1 MADTSTSVLK
11 DFISKYLVGYD
22 RTILEHRNNPYEG
35 NLDSRNTD
43 IIKVPGGEEIVA
55 AYANISITGTER
67 PKPQIR
73 VFMDKTREAYLFAKE
88 KQMRFFLF
96 TIFNKDIAM
105 ARNILYY
112 DPRDYLLAIETNI
125 DQEESRRD
133 LRSMYDY
140 LDSYIGN
147 NGPVSYLRCSW
158 DKHQSGVY
166 QASFIKIFDK
176 GTPIVNDLISYMTY
190 FDSRPYMNSISA
202 AKSKVEETPV
212 TDMGYPHNRIVFGAP
227 GTGKSYR
234 LERDSKVFGDNM
246 ERVTFH
252 PHYSYSQFIGTYKP
266 MKDRDKADGAITY
279 EFVPGPFM
287 RIYKEAVKPEN
298 ADKNYLLLIE
308 EINRANAAAVFG
320 DVFQLLDR
328 KHGRSEYPIGT
339 SEDIKNYLLSEWF
352 GNDAE
357 YSDDEIRECSQLSLP
372 PNMYIWATMNSADQ
386 GVNPMDTAFKRRWDF
401 EYIGVDDEEQTAEIE
416 DYYIPFYMDIKK
428 RSYLKWKDV
437 RNGINQILSRD
448 DCKVNEDKLL
458 GPFFISKTVL
468 DEIGE
473 IKAQRDKLRDEKT
486 VGADFTEINRKE
498 EQFIKAFESKVIM
511 YLFEDVMKMN
521 PSKIF
526 PNHKGRKIF
535 SDICRTFEETGEAIF
550 GFSDEIEK
558 IEYGQE

>member
-1 MADTSTSVLK
+1 MADTSASVLK
-11 DFISKYLVGYD
+11 NYISNNLSGYD
-22 RTILEHRNNPYEG
+22 RTILEQKNNPYIG
-35 NLDSRNTD
+35 KLDSKNAD
-43 IIKVPGGEEIVA
+43 IIKMPDGEEIVA

-96 TIFNKDIAM
+96 TIFNKDISM
-105 ARNILYY
+105 AKDIIHF
-112 DPRDYLLAIETNI
+112 DPREYLLAIETNI
-125 DQEESRRD
+125 DQEGSRRD

-140 LDSYIGN
+140 LDSYIGAH
-147 NGPVSYLRCSW
+147 GSVSYLRCSW
-158 DKHQSGVY
+158 DKHKSGVY
-166 QASFIKIFDK
+166 QASFIKILDK
-176 GTPIVNDLISYMTY
+176 GKPVVNELISYMTY
-190 FDSRPYMNSISA
+190 FDSRPYMNSVSETKAEI
-202 AKSKVEETPV
+202 EEMPATA
-212 TDMGYPHNRIVFGAP
+212 TGQPHNRIVFGAP

-234 LERDSKVFGDNM
+234 LERDSKVFGENM

-252 PHYSYSQFIGTYKP
+252 PHYTYSQFVGTYKP
-266 MKDRDKADGAITY
+266 MKDRNKADGTITY

-298 ADKNYLLLIE
+298 ADKIYLLLIE

-339 SEDIKNYLLSEWF
+339 SEDIKSYLLNEWF
-352 GNDAE
+352 GTKKE
-357 YSDDEIRECSQLSLP
+357 YTDQEIKACSHLSLP
-372 PNMYIWATMNSADQ
+372 ANMYIWATMNSADQ
-386 GVNPMDTAFKRRWDF
+386 GVNPMDTAFKRRWEF

-416 DYYIPFYMDIKK
+416 NYYIPFYMDGKK
-428 RSYLKWKDV
+428 RSYVKWKDV

-448 DCKVNEDKLL
+448 DCRVNEDKLL
-458 GPFFISKTVL
+458 GPFFISKTAL
-468 DEIGE
+468 DDIGE
-473 IKAQRDKLRDEKT
+473 IKAQRDRIRDEKIA
-486 VGADFTEINRKE
+486 GADFTEINRKE
-498 EQFIKAFESKVIM
+498 VQFIKAFESKVIM

-526 PNHKGRKIF
+526 PNHKGRRIF
-535 SDICRTFEETGEAIF
+535 SDICKTFEESGEVIF
-550 GFSDEIEK
+550 GFSEEIEK